1 MTIELP
7 EGLEPVIA
15 RLRTKEQVEGVLA
28 IGSLASQSLTP
39 ASDYDFAIV
48 LRDVEC
54 AWYVGVTAIQERFT
68 DLLFVSDNALRQ
80 IQEQVSPLSDAHE
93 LAPVI
98 RWFERGVI
106 LFDRSGQL
114 ASAQQHVQQYSLV
127 QPISDAAAYGAW
139 FATNYNLAIACRLC
153 QSPAPRDQAVADIRM
168 AVYGHAD
175 VWFNYFTIRHIPW
188 KGDKAAVNYL
198 SESDP
203 GYLELYQSLVKTT
216 DRAAKLECYRR
227 AAAHV
232 TAPLGGLWAFPV
244 DVTNV
249 QSPPWTWADL
259 MAV

>member
-1 MTIELP
+1 MNVELP
-7 EGLEPVIA
+7 EGLEPVIS

-28 IGSLASQSLTP
+28 IGSLASQSLTS
-39 ASDYDFAIV
+39 ASDYDLVIV

-54 AWYVGVTAIQERFT
+54 AWYVGITTIQDRFT
-68 DLLFVSDNALRQ
+68 DLLFVSANALRQ
-80 IQEQVSPLSDAHE
+80 IQEQISPLADTHE

-106 LFDRSGQL
+106 LFDRNGQL
-114 ASAQQHVQQYSLV
+114 AGAQQHVQQHNLV

-139 FATNYNLAIACRLC
+139 FATNYNLAVACRLC
-153 QSPAPRDQAVADIRM
+153 QSSISHDQSVADIRM

-175 VWFNYFTIRHIPW
+175 VWFSYFTIRHIPW
-188 KGDKAAVNYL
+188 NGDKAAIKYL
-198 SESDP
+198 SKNDP
-203 GYLELYQSLVKTT
+203 GYLELYQSLIQTT

-232 TAPLGGLWAFPV
+232 TAPLGGLWDFV
-244 DVTNV
+244 DVTNI
-249 QSPPWTWADL
+249 QLPPWTWADL

>member
-1 MTIELP
+1 MNIEIP
-7 EGLEPVIA
+7 EALETVIS
-15 RLRTKEQVEGVLA
+15 RLRTKEQVEGILA
-28 IGSLASQSLTP
+28 IGSLVSHTLTP
-39 ASDYDFAIV
+39 ASDYDLVIV
-48 LRDVEC
+48 LRDAEC
-54 AWYVGVTAIQERFT
+54 VWYVGVTAIQERFT
-68 DLLFVSDNALRQ
+68 DLLFVSANALRQ
-80 IQEQVSPLSDAHE
+80 IREHTFPLSDAHE

-98 RWFERGVI
+98 RWFERSVI

-114 ASAQQHVQQYSLV
+114 AGTQQHVQRHKLV

-139 FATNYNLAIACRLC
+139 FATNYNLAVACRLAH
-153 QSPAPRDQAVADIRM
+153 SPALRDQAVADIRM

-198 SESDP
+198 SERDP

-216 DRAAKLECYRR
+216 DRAAKLACYRR

-244 DVTNV
+244 DVTNI

-259 MAV
+259 NAA